1 MTNKDKMQNVGGTVI
16 VAALSKNIMEKR
28 MITK

>member
-16 VAALSKNIMEKR
+16 VAPLSKNIMEKR